1 MTSLSLSLLTIC
13 GIEELGGHSSRN
25 VTHLLSI
32 LDPAIP
38 DPPILSA
45 FDARHRLMLRFHDDV
60 EPAPDVL
67 LPAREHI
74 DAILA
79 FGRALSAA
87 DGLGVNA
94 HLLVHCHMGVSRST
108 AAMAMILAQMHP
120 GLDEDSIFA
129 EILGRRPQAWPNCVM
144 VAHADA
150 ALNRGGRL
158 LAAAGRVYA
167 ARLEREPSLKETML
181 RLGRS
186 REIEFARGVGQH
198 PPVSS

>member
-13 GIEELGGHSSRN
+13 GIEELGGHRSRN
-25 VTHLLSI
+25 VTHLLSL
-32 LDPAIP
+32 LDPATP

-67 LPAREHI
+67 LPAREHV
-74 DAILA
+74 DAILT
-79 FGRALSAA
+79 FGQALPAAA
-87 DGLGVNA
+87 DGSGAA

-120 GLDEDSIFA
+120 GLDEDSVFA
-129 EILGRRPQAWPNCVM
+129 EILGRRPQAWPNYRM
-144 VAHADA
+144 VAHADD

-167 ARLEREPSLKETML
+167 ARLRREPSLRETM
-181 RLGRS
+181 RKLGRN
-186 REIEFARGVGQH
+186 REIELADA
-198 PPVSS
+198 

>member
-1 MTSLSLSLLTIC
+1 MASLSLSLLTIC

-32 LDPAIP
+32 LDPTAP

-67 LPAREHI
+67 LPAREHVE
-74 DAILA
+74 AILA

-87 DGLGVNA
+87 DGLGANA

-108 AAMAMILAQMHP
+108 AAMAMILAQMNP
-120 GLDEDSIFA
+120 GLDEDSVFA
-129 EILGRRPQAWPNCVM
+129 EILGRRPQAWPNYLM
-144 VAHADA
+144 IAHADD

-167 ARLEREPSLKETML
+167 TRLEREPSLRETMR
-181 RLGRS
+181 RLGRD
-186 REIEFARGVGQH
+186 REIEFAICGI
-198 PPVSS
+198 